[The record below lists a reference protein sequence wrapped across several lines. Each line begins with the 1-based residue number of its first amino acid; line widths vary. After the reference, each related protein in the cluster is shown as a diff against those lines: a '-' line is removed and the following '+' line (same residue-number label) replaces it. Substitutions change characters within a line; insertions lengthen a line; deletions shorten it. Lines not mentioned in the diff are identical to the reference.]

1 MTFLAIL
8 RRFWPAIPV
17 LLIALW
23 AARLEYLRAGYKAD
37 LTTSQSGRELDRAN
51 AATATA
57 KAETAF
63 VVRLNAASDTYADR
77 VASRAPIIIKS
88 TDTVREYAKT
98 DAGRVLCRAA
108 DRVRAIDALDADL
121 ARDPRPAGSGA
132 DPVRVDAA
140 ASPAGR

>member
-1 MTFLAIL
+1 VTWGVIL

-17 LLIALW
+17 VLLALW

-37 LTTSQSGRELDRAN
+37 LTVCRSDRQLDLAN

-57 KAETAF
+57 RAETGF
-63 VVRLNAASDTYADR
+63 VTQLHAATETYADR

-121 ARDPRPAGSGA
+121 TRDPRPAGSGA
-132 DPVRVDAA
+132 DRVPVDAA
-140 ASPAGR
+140 TSPAGR

>member
-1 MTFLAIL
+1 MTWLAAL

-17 LLIALW
+17 LLLALW

-37 LTTSQSGRELDRAN
+37 LTACQSARELDRAT
-51 AATATA
+51 AATVAA
-57 KAETAF
+57 KAETGF
-63 VVRLNAASDTYADR
+63 VTRLHDAAETYADR
-77 VASRAPIIIKS
+77 AASRAPIIIRS

-108 DRVRAIDALDADL
+108 DRVRAVDDLDADL

-132 DPVRVDAA
+132 DAVPRDAA